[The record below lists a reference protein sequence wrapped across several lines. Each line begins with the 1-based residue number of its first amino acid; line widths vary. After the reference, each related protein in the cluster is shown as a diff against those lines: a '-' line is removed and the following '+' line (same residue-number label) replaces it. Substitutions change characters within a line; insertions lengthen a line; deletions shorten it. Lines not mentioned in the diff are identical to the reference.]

1 MRRTKFDKI
10 QKDFD
15 LCWKFGSK
23 MRFLT
28 IPDLRRMKFVRG
40 GGGGTPISNG
50 YRCKARTSI
59 WWEHNLKKWGGI
71 GWECYFWYFS
81 ERFKSRN
88 LKKKLSKMA
97 KMINLSVKLKQ
108 NVASCGSR
116 MQKIGG
122 LWVRAIEKPTFH
134 QEMWGLLVT
143 AETISKNM
151 GHWVTAALKI
161 GSLWS
166 LTSAS
171 PP

>member
-1 MRRTKFDKI
+1 MPWKFGSKLTFLNTLDLQRMKFDKI

-23 MRFLT
+23 MRVLT
-28 IPDLRRMKFVRG
+28 TPDLRSMKFVR
-40 GGGGTPISNG
+40 GGTPISNG

-59 WWEHNLKKWGGI
+59 WWEHNLKKLGDI

-97 KMINLSVKLKQ
+97 KMINLLMKLKQ
-108 NVASCGSR
+108 KVASCGSR

-122 LWVRAIEKPTFH
+122 LWVRAIEEPTYTKKCGVFWW
-134 QEMWGLLVT
+134 QQRQSAKIWVIGWQQ
-143 AETISKNM
+143 
-151 GHWVTAALKI
+151 HWK
-161 GSLWS
+161 
-166 LTSAS
+166 
-171 PP
+171 